1 MMFTNIPKSWDF
13 MNKLYKLLV
22 TYCDIIV
29 IEKIKNFINFKFDGQ
44 IELDNKYLEQNLGYI
59 IRVEDHV
66 GCKDINC

>member
-1 MMFTNIPKSWDF
+1 

-29 IEKIKNFINFKFDGQ
+29 IERIKNFINFKFDGQ

>member
-29 IEKIKNFINFKFDGQ
+29 IERIKNFINFKFDGQ

>member
-1 MMFTNIPKSWDF
+1 